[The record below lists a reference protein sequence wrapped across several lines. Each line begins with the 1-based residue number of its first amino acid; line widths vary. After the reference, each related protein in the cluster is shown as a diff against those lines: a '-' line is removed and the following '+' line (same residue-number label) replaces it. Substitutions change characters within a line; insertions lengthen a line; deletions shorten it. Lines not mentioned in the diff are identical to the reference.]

1 MIESDCSSDRDRL
14 YSVIVFSVDSFLNEW
29 PSASRGI
36 ESELRICVVVTVV
49 Q

>member
-14 YSVIVFSVDSFLNEW
+14 YSVIVFSVDSFLFEW

-36 ESELRICVVVTVV
+36 ESAQRIRVVVTVV

>member
-29 PSASRGI
+29 PSASSSI
-36 ESELRICVVVTVV
+36 ESDLRIRVVVTVV